1 MRLTRDDFWRMIIA
15 LKDEGGFT
23 WDLVFNEIIEDV
35 WMIGGASHELI
46 IKKDA
51 LKSWQDMDLIIL
63 LINDFIEETLQKDE
77 LILRER
83 SKDDTSKI
91 RFNAIGGWIDEKGDL
106 IIEIS
111 QGVKDTMEA
120 IRLGIKRHQKSIY
133 HLKRGELIS
142 IDEIKALIG
151 IYHDL
156 REDKK

>member
-1 MRLTRDDFWRMIIA
+1 MRFTLDDFWRMRK
-15 LKDEGGFT
+15 LLENQKGFT
-23 WDLVFNEIIEDV
+23 WDFIYNDIIDDA
-35 WMIGGASHELI
+35 WMIGGASHELVI
-46 IKKDA
+46 SRDR
-51 LKSWQDMDLIIL
+51 LKLWSGMDNI
-63 LINDFIEETLQKDE
+63 IEEINN
-77 LILRER
+77 LIDSHPSFEPHDNILFY
-83 SKDDTSKI
+83 SL
-91 RFNAIGGWIDEKGDL
+91 GGWIDEKGDL